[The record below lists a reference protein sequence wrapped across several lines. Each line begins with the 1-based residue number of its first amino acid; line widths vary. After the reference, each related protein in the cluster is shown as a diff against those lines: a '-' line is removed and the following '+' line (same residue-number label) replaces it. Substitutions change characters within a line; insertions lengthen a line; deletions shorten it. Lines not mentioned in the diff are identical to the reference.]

1 MLCIQYRYDD
11 SSNVVLAAFRL
22 EYDWTTTSTS
32 FMFSSEHA
40 HFENLR
46 PPNPKRFAQYWTL
59 VFVVVLV
66 LQSEGRLCCRRCFIC
81 LSQMVTIIDP
91 HIKREGGYHIHEA
104 SDNVTFLLPSSVNFE
119 CRLCVVSY
127 SSDSSDR

>member
-119 CRLCVVSY
+119 CRLRVVSY